1 MKSSSIGKKNSKEQT
16 RRSLFVSFSETKRY
30 KKWRSSHF
38 EFNVKKV
45 IFKSF
50 DARSPKEIQKEVTL
64 ALKRNKKTGLHNTNR
79 LKATVLR
86 LPRLHFRALVSF
98 PFVPAYSKR
107 HDQCE
112 PARKLRHVR
121 ALLTGR

>member
-86 LPRLHFRALVSF
+86 FDGFTLPS
-98 PFVPAYSKR
+98 
-107 HDQCE
+107 
-112 PARKLRHVR
+112 ARQFSVCSGIFQ
-121 ALLTGR
+121 AA